1 MTRAGKRY
9 RQTRRKRT
17 SAGANTPPGF
27 VRSSTGS
34 IPGTE
39 GPPMGLMT
47 IAQFPVVQ
55 FGDPGDHAAVMGS
68 REPTTYDADT
78 EEPRDMGTH
87 IALPKRRRR
96 RTRRLK
102 KYNRQPWSYKKQDKD
117 MLALVA
123 ALEKSSLGEKKAI
136 NTSDLDA
143 DLVKALGALSV
154 GSKAKKGKSKTMKK
168 SRRGSRK

>member
-1 MTRAGKRY
+1 M
-9 RQTRRKRT
+9 
-17 SAGANTPPGF
+17 
-27 VRSSTGS
+27 GS
-34 IPGTE
+34 
-39 GPPMGLMT
+39 MT

-102 KYNRQPWSYKKQDKD
+102 KYNRQPWTYEDKD
-117 MLALVA
+117 MLTLVA
-123 ALEKSSLGEKKAI
+123 ALEKSSLGEKKAA

-143 DLVKALGALSV
+143 DLVKALAALSV

-168 SRRGSRK
+168 KGRGSRR

>member
-1 MTRAGKRY
+1 
-9 RQTRRKRT
+9 
-17 SAGANTPPGF
+17 
-27 VRSSTGS
+27 
-34 IPGTE
+34 
-39 GPPMGLMT
+39 MGLMT

-55 FGDPGDHAAVMGS
+55 VGDPGHHAVVMGS
-68 REPTTYDADT
+68 RAPTTYDADT

-96 RTRRLK
+96 RTRKLK
-102 KYNRQPWSYKKQDKD
+102 KYNRQPWSYDED

-154 GSKAKKGKSKTMKK
+154 GSNTSKDKKRKSKTMKK
-168 SRRGSRK
+168 KGRGSRK